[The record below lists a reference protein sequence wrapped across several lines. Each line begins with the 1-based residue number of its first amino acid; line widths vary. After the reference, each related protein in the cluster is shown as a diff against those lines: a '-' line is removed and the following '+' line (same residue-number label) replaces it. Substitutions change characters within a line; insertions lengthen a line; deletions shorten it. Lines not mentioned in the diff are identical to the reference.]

1 MYVVNIKQ
9 GRDICKFM
17 EYYSNMVLKE
27 GITKYIENQRHF
39 VELAKKSTVPTMI
52 INTDDLNWDGYAR
65 MILNKIH

>member
-1 MYVVNIKQ
+1 
-9 GRDICKFM
+9 M
-17 EYYSNMVLKE
+17 EYYSNMLLKE